1 MTAVWWERQIDPSIV
16 FGIPQVGC
24 MNMRGEYLE
33 NKELQP
39 DIEVYNSPEEVLK
52 GEDRQLEAAVKEM
65 LKTIE

>member
-1 MTAVWWERQIDPSIV
+1 
-16 FGIPQVGC
+16 